1 MKRNIKS
8 LIGFAMRAT
17 NGEIGIVKDFY
28 FDDDSWVVRYLI
40 VETGSWLNG
49 RKVLISTDAYL
60 SPDWE
65 NHAFPINLS
74 KAQIKSSPDIDTELP
89 VYRQQEI
96 KLYDH
101 YLLGNYW
108 RGGFVAGGMPLPMTD
123 AMMLNDDKI
132 SEKITD
138 DDLHLRSIEKV
149 AGYNV
154 KATDGTIGTV
164 KDFIIDDASWSIIS
178 LVVETGYWFS
188 GKSVLLSPETIK
200 EILWP
205 VAEIVVDISVA
216 EVKECPEYDKSELWA
231 L

>member
-8 LIGFAMRAT
+8 LIGFSMRAID
-17 NGEIGIVKDFY
+17 GDIGTVKDFY
-28 FDDDSWVVRYLI
+28 FEDNSWVVRYLV

-49 RKVLISTDAYL
+49 RKVLIPTDANL
-60 SPDWE
+60 TPDWE
-65 NHAFPINLS
+65 NQAFPINLS
-74 KAQIKSSPDIDTELP
+74 KAQIKGSPDIDTELP

-108 RGGFVAGGMPLPMTD
+108 RGGFVAGGIPLPMSEE
-123 AMMLNDDKI
+123 MMQQDDKI
-132 SEKITD
+132 SEKITG
-138 DDLHLRSIEKV
+138 DDLHLRSIAKV

-164 KDFIIDDASWSIIS
+164 KDFIIDDASWNIIS

-200 EILWP
+200 EIQWA
-205 VAEIVVDISVA
+205 VSEIVVDISVS